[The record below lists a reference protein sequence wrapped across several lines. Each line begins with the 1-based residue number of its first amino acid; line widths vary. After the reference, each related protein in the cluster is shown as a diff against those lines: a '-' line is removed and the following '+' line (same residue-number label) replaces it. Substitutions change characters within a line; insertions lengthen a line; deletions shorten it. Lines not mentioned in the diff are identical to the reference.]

1 MRRTS
6 RMIFGLVVILGFTV
20 LSFCRN
26 VNSMPPPKD
35 ASSDTKKKQDKEKR
49 RRAAREMKEHE
60 EDGNGIF
67 IYTPEVYDDSSL
79 QLMLNTA
86 RARLAA
92 LQSFDQ
98 AALISRIGAVTG
110 STLQQSAFAAQIAGP
125 PLPQIATTA
134 AGPTSS
140 VVTATGA
147 SPSTTTTAAAP
158 SQSMVT
164 TVPQGTAPL
173 VTAPT
178 TTAYTPPSTFSVSA
192 IDALNEE
199 MQLTYEIANLQLL
212 LEGSLSDRF
221 VRGQRIVKRRTT
233 IGFPIT
239 LSPGER
245 YKDSVAVVEVEIE
258 SPQKGMLSAEP
269 PTVTALLPREKTY
282 NVAAV
287 TDKTTSI
294 GAGIVTQVVSGGA
307 SWTGGRKTYFIAQ
320 DQDTVALAEAA
331 SDPKSKTAF
340 LWQFRPVLG
349 RPYVRGGLRQ
359 TFVQIALP
367 VNNFAGCF
375 GKVHLKTYWRK
386 YNSKQG
392 LVRDIIANS
401 IREQDVWPIPVF
413 DLAPM
418 VETLAYEDIGGGQI
432 QVQIGGKFLSGTY
445 IRVGNGFYRDGV
457 VGFTSEVNQM
467 RFIAPAAD
475 IAIHRA
481 YIVGRDGTEI
491 EILHPIDPEPRD
503 ALSQSC
509 GEDPAGTK
517 STAMTPTPAATTPTT
532 PSDSKWTNPAKVSVA
547 VSSFDESNVFLEVKA
562 VDLPHDGSDPSGSSY
577 YLVVGNRMFG
587 LTDSSFERTVQETN
601 HSVTYRVVVP
611 IALLGSAREVEIVP
625 LFRKT
630 EKYRLRTKVDVF
642 SLSSS
647 SEKLVMIEKND
658 QGARFVLTGNRLKN
672 ATVLAPGGLSLKPLQ
687 GVADDD
693 SIRLLEMKTDQLKTA
708 KQILVQKV
716 TGERP
721 IFVSVPSS
729 EEKGS
734 SQPGLAVKGR
744 VTIGADE
751 ATVNGDGLEK
761 LKAVR
766 FKKKLILFIL
776 SDDKKSVTLKGLAAA
791 GVTGV
796 ATEQELECEFVDGK
810 KSSVKID
817 VVNSKIET
825 IDRNKN

>member
-6 RMIFGLVVILGFTV
+6 RTIFGPVLILGFAL
-20 LSFCRN
+20 LSLWGS
-26 VNSMPPPKD
+26 VNSTPRPKD
-35 ASSDTKKKQDKEKR
+35 ASSDAKKKEKKEKR
-49 RRAAREMKEHE
+49 KEAAREMKEHE

-79 QLMLNTA
+79 QMMLNTA

-110 STLQQSAFAAQIAGP
+110 STLQQSAFAAQISGP

-134 AGPTSS
+134 TGPTSS

-147 SPSTTTTAAAP
+147 APSTTTTTTAP
-158 SQSMVT
+158 SQSAVT

-178 TTAYTPPSTFSVSA
+178 TTAYTPASTFSISA

-239 LSPGER
+239 LSPGEK
-245 YKDSVAVVEVEIE
+245 YKDSVAVVEVEVE
-258 SPQKGMLSAEP
+258 SPHDGMLSAEP
-269 PTVTALLPREKTY
+269 PAVTALLPREKTY
-282 NVAAV
+282 NVAAI

-307 SWTGGRKTYFIAQ
+307 SWTGGRKTYFVVQ
-320 DQDTVALAEAA
+320 DQDTVALAEPA
-331 SDPKSKTAF
+331 SDPQSKTAF

-349 RPYVRGGLRQ
+349 RPLVRSGLRQ
-359 TFVQIALP
+359 TFVQLAVP

-386 YNSKQG
+386 YDSKQG
-392 LVRDIIANS
+392 VVRRVLADS
-401 IREQDVWPIPVF
+401 IRELDVWPIPVF

-418 VETLAYEDIGGGQI
+418 IETLAYEDLGGGQI

-457 VGFTSEVNQM
+457 VGFTSEASQL

-503 ALSQSC
+503 ALSQGC
-509 GEDPAGTK
+509 GDEPAGTK
-517 STAMTPTPAATTPTT
+517 STPTTTTPAATAPTT
-532 PSDSKWTNPAKVSVA
+532 PSDNKWTNPAKVSVA

-587 LTDSSFERTVQETN
+587 LTDSSFERTVQEN
-601 HSVTYRVVVP
+601 EHSVTYRVVVP
-611 IALLGSAREVEIVP
+611 IALLVSAREVEIEP

-630 EKYRLRTKVDVF
+630 GKYRLRAKVDVF
-642 SLSSS
+642 SLSSG

-658 QGARFVLTGNRLKN
+658 QGARFVLMGNRLKN
-672 ATVLAPGGLSLKPLQ
+672 ATVLAPSGLSLKSLQ
-687 GVADDD
+687 GVADED
-693 SIRLLEMKTDQLKTA
+693 SIRQLEIKTDQLKTT
-708 KQILVQKV
+708 KQILLLKA

-734 SQPGLAVKGR
+734 SQPGLVVKGR
-744 VTIGADE
+744 ITIGTDE
-751 ATVNGDGLEK
+751 ATVSGDGLEK
-761 LKAVR
+761 LKAVL
-766 FKKKLILFIL
+766 FKKKPIPFTL

-791 GVTGV
+791 GVTAV
-796 ATEQELECEFVDGK
+796 ATEQELDCEFVDGK
-810 KSSVKID
+810 KSTVKID
-817 VVNSKIET
+817 VVSSKIET